1 MQPQLKFLSERNLIG
16 TRMTMTFAH
25 NKTAELWKTF
35 MPRRHEITNNVDTLL
50 YSMQIYSP
58 SFFDAFNPN
67 KEFEKW
73 ATMEVTNFTTIP
85 QGMETFI
92 LPSGL
97 YAVFLYQG
105 NETQAE
111 ETFRF
116 ILGIWLPNSEYVL
129 DSRPHFEVLGEKY
142 NQGNPDSEEEIWIPI
157 KLKS

>member
-1 MQPQLKFLSERNLIG
+1 MQPQIKFLSEKKLIG

-25 NKTAELWKTF
+25 NKTAELWKNF
-35 MPRRHEITNNVDTLL
+35 MPRRHEIVNNVNTLL
-50 YSMQIYSP
+50 YSMQLYAP

-73 ATMEVTNFTTIP
+73 ATMEVTNFTTFP

-92 LPSGL
+92 LPSGM

-105 NETQAE
+105 NETKAE
-111 ETFRF
+111 DFFRF

-129 DSRPHFEVLGEKY
+129 DNRPHFEVLGEKY
-142 NQGNPDSEEEIWIPI
+142 KQGNPDSEEEIWIPI
-157 KLKS
+157 KLKP